1 MAEATEPMR
10 ITKYNFD
17 ELVPNSPISFA
28 TLTAAAYCPYNM
40 MRGPKNFQNIRYLTY
55 NELIDFMEK
64 RIKRVGTAIGA
75 KSITTISKANKVIEI
90 ANKMKEEK

>member
-28 TLTAAAYCPYNM
+28 TLTAAAYCPYHM
-40 MRGPKNFQNIRYLTY
+40 MRGPKNFRNIRYLTY
-55 NELIDFMEK
+55 RQLIKFMED
-64 RIKRVGTAIGA
+64 RIKRTGTPTGA
-75 KSITTISKANKVIEI
+75 KAITTVRKANQLIDI
-90 ANKMKEEK
+90 ANKMKEKV